1 MKRRALSWFMAAAL
15 GVGTMAGGIGSANI
29 VLAEEQKEETE
40 AADET
45 SEEPADETDSDSSVM
60 KIGALK
66 GPTAMGMAQ
75 LLDDENYEFS
85 LAASPDE
92 IVPMIVQVKGHT
104 KVLILHKCSGYKRL
118 WKKSNCCLVFCKRCY
133 NLCMLR
139 LVLNGHILLRI
150 QSIRLQN
157 RV

>member
-60 KIGALK
+60 KIGALRV
-66 GPTAMGMAQ
+66 
-75 LLDDENYEFS
+75 LLQWEWHSFWTMRITS
-85 LAASPDE
+85 FPL
-92 IVPMIVQVKGHT
+92 
-104 KVLILHKCSGYKRL
+104 LH
-118 WKKSNCCLVFCKRCY
+118 
-133 NLCMLR
+133 
-139 LVLNGHILLRI
+139 
-150 QSIRLQN
+150 LQMKLSQ
-157 RV
+157 

>member
-1 MKRRALSWFMAAAL
+1 MAAAL

-29 VLAEEQKEETE
+29 VLAEAQNEETE

-92 IVPMIVQVKGHT
+92 IVPMIVQGQVD
-104 KVLILHKCSGYKRL
+104 VAAVPSNLRCIAWAASPSGTLLPSR
-118 WKKSNCCLVFCKRCY
+118 WTESESCLLPAHV
-133 NLCMLR
+133 
-139 LVLNGHILLRI
+139 
-150 QSIRLQN
+150 QSASG
-157 RV
+157 V

>member
-66 GPTAMGMAQ
+66 V
-75 LLDDENYEFS
+75 LLQWEWHSFWTMRITS
-85 LAASPDE
+85 FP
-92 IVPMIVQVKGHT
+92 
-104 KVLILHKCSGYKRL
+104 
-118 WKKSNCCLVFCKRCY
+118 CCISR
-133 NLCMLR
+133 
-139 LVLNGHILLRI
+139 
-150 QSIRLQN
+150 
-157 RV
+157 

>member
-92 IVPMIVQVKGHT
+92 IVPMIVQGQVDVPWKGG
-104 KVLILHKCSGYKRL
+104 S
-118 WKKSNCCLVFCKRCY
+118 W
-133 NLCMLR
+133 
-139 LVLNGHILLRI
+139 
-150 QSIRLQN
+150 N
-157 RV
+157 RSSEQRDTDGFFPGTCGFAGI

>member
-29 VLAEEQKEETE
+29 VLAEEQNEETE

-66 GPTAMGMAQ
+66 D
-75 LLDDENYEFS
+75 LLQWEWHSFWTMRITS
-85 LAASPDE
+85 FPL
-92 IVPMIVQVKGHT
+92 
-104 KVLILHKCSGYKRL
+104 LH
-118 WKKSNCCLVFCKRCY
+118 
-133 NLCMLR
+133 
-139 LVLNGHILLRI
+139 
-150 QSIRLQN
+150 LQMKLFQ
-157 RV
+157 

>member
-29 VLAEEQKEETE
+29 VLAEEQNEETE

-66 GPTAMGMAQ
+66 GPTQWEWHSFWTMRITSFP
-75 LLDDENYEFS
+75 LL
-85 LAASPDE
+85 
-92 IVPMIVQVKGHT
+92 H
-104 KVLILHKCSGYKRL
+104 
-118 WKKSNCCLVFCKRCY
+118 
-133 NLCMLR
+133 
-139 LVLNGHILLRI
+139 
-150 QSIRLQN
+150 LQMKLFQ
-157 RV
+157 

>member
-92 IVPMIVQVKGHT
+92 IVPMIVQ
-104 KVLILHKCSGYKRL
+104 
-118 WKKSNCCLVFCKRCY
+118 
-133 NLCMLR
+133 
-139 LVLNGHILLRI
+139 
-150 QSIRLQN
+150 
-157 RV
+157 

>member
-66 GPTAMGMAQ
+66 GPTAMGMARFWTMRITSFP
-75 LLDDENYEFS
+75 LL
-85 LAASPDE
+85 
-92 IVPMIVQVKGHT
+92 H
-104 KVLILHKCSGYKRL
+104 
-118 WKKSNCCLVFCKRCY
+118 
-133 NLCMLR
+133 
-139 LVLNGHILLRI
+139 
-150 QSIRLQN
+150 LQMKLSQ
-157 RV
+157 